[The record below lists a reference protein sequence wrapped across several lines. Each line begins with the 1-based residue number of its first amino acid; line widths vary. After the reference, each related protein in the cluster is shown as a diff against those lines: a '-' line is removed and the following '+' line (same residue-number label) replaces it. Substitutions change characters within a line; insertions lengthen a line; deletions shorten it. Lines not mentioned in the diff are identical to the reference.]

1 MVPYTVWYKK
11 NGGIILNNKEEL
23 SFEEAIVKLEEIVLK
38 LEEEDVPLEKA
49 IDFYQEGM
57 KLSKLCDDILQNAQ
71 EKMTQILKDGNTVE
85 PFEIQ
90 GE

>member
-1 MVPYTVWYKK
+1 MDK
-11 NGGIILNNKEEL
+11 EL
-23 SFEEAIVKLEEIVLK
+23 SFEEALSKLEEIVHK

-49 IDFYQEGM
+49 IDLYQEGM
-57 KLSKLCDDILQNAQ
+57 KLSKRCDETLKNAH
-71 EKMTQILKDGNTVE
+71 EKMTQIINEDKEIE